1 MNSITI
7 FTPTYNR
14 EEVLQRLYTSLK
26 KQTNK
31 QFIWLVIDDGSTDN
45 TETVVRQW
53 MAEKKIEIKYVKQKN
68 VGKSLAHN
76 RAVRMTDKI
85 GRAHV

>member
-14 EEVLQRLYTSLK
+14 KKVLERLYTSLK

-53 MAEKKIEIKYVKQKN
+53 IAEKKIEIKYVKQKN
-68 VGKSLAHN
+68 VGKSMSHN
-76 RAVRMTDKI
+76 RAVRMTDTELF
-85 GRAHV
+85 V